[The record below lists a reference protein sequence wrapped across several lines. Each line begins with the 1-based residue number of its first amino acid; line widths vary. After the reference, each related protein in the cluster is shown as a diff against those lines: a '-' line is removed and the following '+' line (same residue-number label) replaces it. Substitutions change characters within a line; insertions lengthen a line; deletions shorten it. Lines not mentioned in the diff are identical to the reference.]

1 MQVAQR
7 LPPHDLESEIKK
19 WKKAFDILEK
29 TVIGFMKTP
38 LLSSKCEQGRC
49 NLGDSTAD
57 GFKAYHPG
65 PVAATGY

>member
-1 MQVAQR
+1 
-7 LPPHDLESEIKK
+7 
-19 WKKAFDILEK
+19 
-29 TVIGFMKTP
+29 MKTP

-65 PVAATGY
+65 PVAATDTDVIRLDIGAGITQQALDCLPFGIAYV